1 MSDPSRSL
9 LVVAA
14 TFIVLLGAM
23 SWGFGLIFEGQQ
35 HPNRDIEADAS
46 GPRVVELEANQAGQ
60 YLVPGEING
69 ERVTFL
75 VDTGATHVA
84 IPAEIADRVGLPR
97 LGDVA
102 VETAGGRTRA
112 SRTVIDR
119 LAVGGIERREVRGSI
134 NPSMSGDYVLLGM
147 TFLRHLDLRQ
157 QGDQLILRES
167 TTP

>member
-1 MSDPSRSL
+1 MSEPGRSL

-14 TFIVLLGAM
+14 TFIVLLGVM
-23 SWGFGLIFEGQQ
+23 SWGLGLVFDRGA
-35 HPNRDIEADAS
+35 HPNRGIEAGAS
-46 GPRVVELEANQAGQ
+46 GPRVVELEANRAGQ

-69 ERVTFL
+69 EPVSFL

-84 IPAEIADRVGLPR
+84 VPAEVADRVGLPR

-157 QGDQLILRES
+157 QGDRLILREGS
-167 TTP
+167 GG

>member
-23 SWGFGLIFEGQQ
+23 SWGFGLLFERQQ

-46 GPRVVELEANQAGQ
+46 GPRVVELEANRAGQ

-84 IPAEIADRVGLPR
+84 VPAEIADRVGLRR

-112 SRTVIDR
+112 SRTVTDR

-134 NPSMSGDYVLLGM
+134 NPSMAGDYVLLGM

-157 QGDQLILRES
+157 QGDRLILRES

>member
-1 MSDPSRSL
+1 MNEAGRSL
-9 LVVAA
+9 TLVAA
-14 TFIVLLGAM
+14 TFVALLALM
-23 SWGFGLIFEGQQ
+23 AWGFDLLFERADQ
-35 HPNRDIEADAS
+35 PNRDIAAGAS
-46 GPRVVELEANQAGQ
+46 GPRVVELEVNRAGQ

-69 ERVTFL
+69 EAVNFL

-84 IPAEIADRVGLPR
+84 VPGHVADRAGLPR
-97 LGDVA
+97 LGDIA

-119 LAVGGIERREVRGSI
+119 LAVGGIVRRDVRGSI

-157 QGDQLILRES
+157 EGDRLILRES
-167 TTP
+167 AR